1 MLYPLI
7 VIVLA
12 LIIAFVVTIFIL
24 PKILNIFS
32 VLDVKLPMA
41 TIILISGST
50 FFQKNWIF
58 VIAGI
63 FLVILIYKILRRF
76 LFFRYY
82 TDKLTLSLP
91 VVGEVSRNITLSRF
105 SQSFYTLLKS
115 GLPILESLEIISET
129 VINEVFKKN
138 FNLVKLEVEKGGKI
152 SKGLSNYPE
161 TFPMIFSQMV
171 SVGEKSGAL
180 EDSFKYLAKFYQRE
194 VNSSLKNISVV
205 LEPILL
211 IFVGLFV
218 AFIALAIITPIYQ
231 FTGSLKLR

>member
-1 MLYPLI
+1 MAVNLTKEKIFFTRHLYIMIKGGFLVSEAIELLKGEVKSKKFKLALDDIVKRLLEGESLNKSISRHPNVFGRFYQNIIRIGEESGSLENNLKYLANQLSADYEIKKKITGAMLYPLI

-76 LFFRYY
+76 L
-82 TDKLTLSLP
+82 
-91 VVGEVSRNITLSRF
+91 
-105 SQSFYTLLKS
+105 
-115 GLPILESLEIISET
+115 
-129 VINEVFKKN
+129 
-138 FNLVKLEVEKGGKI
+138 
-152 SKGLSNYPE
+152 
-161 TFPMIFSQMV
+161 
-171 SVGEKSGAL
+171 
-180 EDSFKYLAKFYQRE
+180 
-194 VNSSLKNISVV
+194 
-205 LEPILL
+205 
-211 IFVGLFV
+211 
-218 AFIALAIITPIYQ
+218 
-231 FTGSLKLR
+231 